1 MMMSRR
7 ASKCL
12 MIENV
17 VLLANQDSS
26 SLTKSE
32 MSYDIRM
39 MYRNQVK
46 LVELLVQVP
55 HIYAMC
61 RVVASGMIVY
71 QIW

>member
-1 MMMSRR
+1 MMSRR

-26 SLTKSE
+26 LTKSE

-39 MYRNQVK
+39 MYHNQVK
-46 LVELLVQVP
+46 LVELLMQVP

>member
-1 MMMSRR
+1 MMSRR

-17 VLLANQDSS
+17 VLLANQDS

-55 HIYAMC
+55 LIYAMR
-61 RVVASGMIVY
+61 RVAASGMIVY

>member
-1 MMMSRR
+1 MMSRR

-12 MIENV
+12 MIKNV

-61 RVVASGMIVY
+61 RVVVSRMIVY

>member
-1 MMMSRR
+1 
-7 ASKCL
+7 
-12 MIENV
+12 
-17 VLLANQDSS
+17 
-26 SLTKSE
+26 

>member
-1 MMMSRR
+1 MMSRR

-12 MIENV
+12 MIENM
-17 VLLANQDSS
+17 VLLENQDS

-39 MYRNQVK
+39 MYCNQVK

-55 HIYAMC
+55 HIYTMH
-61 RVVASGMIVY
+61 RVAASGMIVY

>member
-1 MMMSRR
+1 MMSQR

-17 VLLANQDSS
+17 VSLANQDSS
-26 SLTKSE
+26 LTRSE

-55 HIYAMC
+55 HIYAMR
-61 RVVASGMIVY
+61 RVAASGMIVY